1 MARITAN
8 SLRKSPRRRIDMWDQ
23 ILQLAIGD
31 GLWAL
36 LFCVLLIYELKDSRA
51 REIKYQNTISSLAKD
66 LEYMKEIDEG
76 MEDMNNAIREYI
88 ESVEKETIS
97 GAEERL

>member
-88 ESVEKETIS
+88 ESVEKETTS

>member
-76 MEDMNNAIREYI
+76 NYVSSII
-88 ESVEKETIS
+88 
-97 GAEERL
+97 

>member
-1 MARITAN
+1 
-8 SLRKSPRRRIDMWDQ
+8 MWEKVVE
-23 ILQLAIGD
+23 LAMSD

-88 ESVEKETIS
+88 ESVEKETNS

>member
-1 MARITAN
+1 LARITAN

-88 ESVEKETIS
+88 ESVEKETTS

>member
-66 LEYMKEIDEG
+66 LEYMKEIDED

-88 ESVEKETIS
+88 ESVEKETTS